1 VIIKLW
7 NAIAVEANESQTKA
21 TDPAPTCPTTL
32 FRCAV
37 FEMMATT
44 EAAATCCQRA
54 EIIKSSEA
62 LPSANEATLEA
73 VDEGNGLIS
82 ISEPVRSSYSVRHP
96 GKVASPKNPKA
107 VNAAAPIL
115 RLISQ

>member
-1 VIIKLW
+1 
-7 NAIAVEANESQTKA
+7 
-21 TDPAPTCPTTL
+21 
-32 FRCAV
+32 
-37 FEMMATT
+37 MMATT

-82 ISEPVRSSYSVRHP
+82 VRHP